1 MSTMPV
7 LPAWPSQ
14 ETAGRRFWW
23 SPLLAL
29 SIVMVFMGLMVWN
42 IASELATIR
51 TIPSAERYELRV
63 VPADDPKALRF
74 DGPLV
79 DSEVD
84 APLPLVDHEEGPSQL
99 RKARLVIDLDAY
111 LEPSDSFDDTLEGNR
126 EVHLRGP
133 SKAILVSQAV
143 HGLDVF
149 LNGVWLDGF
158 PRSTADDRFMWFR
171 PIMVPL
177 PAKVLRPHGPNR
189 LTIEY
194 TSWEPHL
201 TFSPVYVGEVGH
213 IAFISEVLDFIGG
226 SLANASKAFCLLT
239 GLFMVGIWMV
249 NRRDDTF
256 GLIGAVAL
264 LWATVYTLSLWVHL
278 PASWRDAWLWAF
290 YACTGSLNALTLLFV
305 LRFIQEPLTRPM
317 AVLVT
322 LSSSAAAV
330 ISPFLGSRGEVHLAH
345 VWIWLMLPLQVW
357 VLLRLVKYIR
367 RTRSRSAIL
376 LLLHML
382 LAGLLIVHDFL
393 VMAHQVSPPS
403 GIAEGSLLRLLGT
416 PIYLTHLVLPPLLI
430 VMARVHLLK
439 YGESIQR
446 VKEANQVLADSLR
459 RREMELT
466 LAYDRQSGLERREAA
481 QEERERLYRE
491 LHDGIGSRLVTTLF
505 SVRDGHLNAAQLEQN
520 LLDLLQGVRSLVSNS
535 PQREEREFQ
544 NILFDYCVNLDSLL
558 SGKDF
563 QLEYEVPSGQE
574 FVLLED
580 GAKELLRVVEET
592 VANTLKYA
600 NATRVTIR
608 MQQTDHSMSLR
619 ITDNGRSALA
629 QSLPQ
634 RPAFGTSTGMGLT
647 HMRKRMESLGG
658 QFDFQLTDTG
668 AVTRVEL
675 PLVQAAVPTP
685 ARVSPDAAAS

>member
-1 MSTMPV
+1 MSTMPF

-14 ETAGRRFWW
+14 DLAGRRIWW
-23 SPLLAL
+23 SPLLAV
-29 SIVMVFMGLMVWN
+29 SIVLVFLGLMVWN
-42 IASELATIR
+42 ITNELAAIR
-51 TIPSAERYELRV
+51 TIPTAERYELRV
-63 VPADDPKALRF
+63 VPPDDPKALRF
-74 DGPLV
+74 EGPLL
-79 DSEVD
+79 DSAVD
-84 APLPLVDHEEGPSQL
+84 APLPMAEHEDGPAQL

-111 LEPSDSFDDTLEGNR
+111 LERGDSFDELTEGNR

-133 SKAILVSQAV
+133 SKAILISQAV
-143 HGLDVF
+143 HGLDVY

-158 PRSTADDRFMWFR
+158 PRSTASDRFMWFR

-177 PAKVLRPHGPNR
+177 PAKVLRPDGANH

-201 TFSPVYVGEVGH
+201 TFSPIYIGEVGH
-213 IAFISEVLDFIGG
+213 IAFITEVLDFIGG

-239 GLFMVGIWMV
+239 GLFMVGIWAV

-278 PASWRDAWLWAF
+278 PASWRDAWLWSF
-290 YACTGSLNALTLLFV
+290 YACTGGLNALTLLFV
-305 LRFIQEPLTRPM
+305 MRFIHEPLTRPM
-317 AVLVT
+317 AALII
-322 LSSSAAAV
+322 LSSATAALL
-330 ISPFLGSRGEVHLAH
+330 SPFLGSRGEVHLAH
-345 VWIWLMLPLQVW
+345 VWIWLLLPLQLW
-357 VLLRLVKYIR
+357 VMVRLGLYIR
-367 RTRSRSAIL
+367 RTRSGSAIL
-376 LLLHML
+376 LMLHMV

-393 VMAHQVSPPS
+393 VMAHQLMPPS
-403 GIAEGSLLRLLGT
+403 NASPGSFLRLAGT

-439 YGESIQR
+439 YGESTQR
-446 VKEANQVLADSLR
+446 VREANQVLADSLR

-466 LAYDRQSGLERREAA
+466 LAYDRQSSLERREAA

-520 LLDLLQGVRSLVSNS
+520 LLELLQGVRSLVSSS

-558 SGKDF
+558 SGKNF

-574 FVLLED
+574 FVLLDD
-580 GAKELLRVVEET
+580 GAKDLLRVVEET

-600 NATRVTIR
+600 NATCVTIV
-608 MQQTDHSMSLR
+608 MQQTDDSMSLR
-619 ITDNGRSALA
+619 ITDNGRSGLA

-647 HMRKRMESLGG
+647 HMRERMQNLGG
-658 QFDFQLTDTG
+658 HFDFRLTENG
-668 AVTRVEL
+668 AVTQVEL
-675 PLVQAAVPTP
+675 PLVQAAHTAVARLTP
-685 ARVSPDAAAS
+685 DDAMS

>member
-1 MSTMPV
+1 MST
-7 LPAWPSQ
+7 LPFLPPLPSQ
-14 ETAGRRFWW
+14 ELAGRRFWW
-23 SPLLAL
+23 SPILAL
-29 SIVMVFMGLMVWN
+29 SIVLVFMGMMVWN
-42 IASELATIR
+42 IAAELATIR
-51 TIPSAERYELRV
+51 TIPSAERYELRG

-74 DGPLV
+74 DGPLL

-84 APLPLVDHEEGPSQL
+84 APLPMAEHEEGPAQL
-99 RKARLVIDLDAY
+99 RKARLVINLDAY
-111 LEPSDSFDDTLEGNR
+111 LAPTDSFDETLEGNR

-133 SKAILVSQAV
+133 SKAILISQAV
-143 HGLDVF
+143 HGLDVY

-158 PRSTADDRFMWFR
+158 PRSTVDDRFMWFR

-177 PAKVLRPHGPNR
+177 PAKVLRPDGPNH

-213 IAFISEVLDFIGG
+213 IAFITEVLDFVGG

-249 NRRDDTF
+249 NRGDDTF

-278 PASWRDAWLWAF
+278 PASWRGAWLWTF
-290 YACTGSLNALTLLFV
+290 YACTGGLNALTLLFV
-305 LRFIQEPLTRPM
+305 LRFIQHPLSRPM
-317 AVLVT
+317 AVLIA
-322 LSSSAAAV
+322 LSSSVAAV
-330 ISPFLGSRGEVHLAH
+330 ISPFLGSRGEVHLGH
-345 VWIWLMLPLQVW
+345 FWIWLMLPLQVW
-357 VLLRLVKYIR
+357 VLWRLLQYIR
-367 RTRSRSAIL
+367 RTRSGPGVI

-393 VMAHQVSPPS
+393 VMAHQISPPND
-403 GIAEGSLLRLLGT
+403 IAQDSLLRLLGT

-446 VKEANQVLADSLR
+446 VKEANQILADSLR
-459 RREMELT
+459 RRELELT

-505 SVRDGHLNAAQLEQN
+505 SVREGHVNAAQLEQN
-520 LLDLLQGVRSLVSNS
+520 LLDLLQGVRSLVSSS

-574 FVLLED
+574 FVLLDD

-592 VANTLKYA
+592 IANTLKYA
-600 NATRVTIR
+600 NATCVTLQ
-608 MQQTDHSMSLR
+608 MEQTDHSMSLR
-619 ITDNGRSALA
+619 ITDNGRSVLA
-629 QSLPQ
+629 ESLPQ

-658 QFDFQLTDTG
+658 RFDFQLTETG
-668 AVTRVEL
+668 AVTLVEL
-675 PLVQAAVPTP
+675 PLVQAANPAP
-685 ARVSPDAAAS
+685 ARLSRDAAVS